1 MPPSI
6 HSLTTLLVLHLSI
19 ASHSAYASYNTPQV
33 PIISP
38 DLASR
43 AIIDHPL
50 YPPRVNYEILEPN
63 DEESDPF
70 ELPEGAIFYPVHV
83 TGNEQ
88 EKFNLMFFADGYTL
102 NEYDKFEEDVERL
115 KNDIISTN
123 GSMSH
128 VSDLLNIWA
137 TFGPSQ
143 QSGIGNDPL
152 YGGLGGEFTIITA
165 SQVNGPQVLRHELG
179 HSLISVG
186 EEYDGGWVYSG
197 VNSDKVKNLDKLKW
211 KDLLSTPE
219 RARVE
224 DAKMAVQAYP
234 WWDLDS
240 GLFNVTF
247 NSAIIPE
254 NDNVSYPTALLRTS
268 LSSIS
273 HPSHI
278 HFTLNDESINL
289 MPYFTKDL
297 DGSLDRRWLDV
308 QIPGLKAGENTIK
321 VELTDEGKQAEAGQ
335 GGKMLTSLEVIEYG
349 EEGRFN
355 HTIGHIGAYP
365 TFDIKGHVTLRPTND
380 EIGHMPDQ

>member
-143 QSGIGNDPL
+143 QSGIGTHDRPL
-152 YGGLGGEFTIITA
+152 QGAALG
-165 SQVNGPQVLRHELG
+165 
-179 HSLISVG
+179 
-186 EEYDGGWVYSG
+186 
-197 VNSDKVKNLDKLKW
+197 
-211 KDLLSTPE
+211 
-219 RARVE
+219 
-224 DAKMAVQAYP
+224 
-234 WWDLDS
+234 
-240 GLFNVTF
+240 
-247 NSAIIPE
+247 
-254 NDNVSYPTALLRTS
+254 
-268 LSSIS
+268 
-273 HPSHI
+273 
-278 HFTLNDESINL
+278 
-289 MPYFTKDL
+289 
-297 DGSLDRRWLDV
+297 
-308 QIPGLKAGENTIK
+308 
-321 VELTDEGKQAEAGQ
+321 
-335 GGKMLTSLEVIEYG
+335 
-349 EEGRFN
+349 
-355 HTIGHIGAYP
+355 
-365 TFDIKGHVTLRPTND
+365 
-380 EIGHMPDQ
+380 